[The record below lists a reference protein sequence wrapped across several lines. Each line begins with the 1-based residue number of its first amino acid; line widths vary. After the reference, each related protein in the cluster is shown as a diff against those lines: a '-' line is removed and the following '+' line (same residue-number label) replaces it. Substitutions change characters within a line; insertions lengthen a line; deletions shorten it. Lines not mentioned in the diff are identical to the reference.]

1 MAQPEPL
8 AGHMVAEPLARV
20 ELGPQ
25 LQLHRPGPLRVRP
38 LERPQPAP
46 RRLRARPQLRL
57 RPRQR
62 RRHRPLD
69 LLGALRIR
77 ARECQRDQPL
87 LGAHGVGVH
96 VPVAGLAVA
105 PFVGQQVLDSLQS
118 CFVPLSYYDFSSR
131 CCETPCG
138 KDQPLARNWTCYSER
153 PNKPSGFITSTV
165 GATLSLRLKMSLSG
179 KVVIGFLRSYE
190 RMGSVRVALLD
201 QGVSWV
207 EASSDAITLD
217 GAWDSHTS
225 QAQAA
230 VIDINTK
237 LWGNVSKRQST
248 RTLGIRFEGGPGAA
262 AKFKVL
268 SVESC

>member
-1 MAQPEPL
+1 MIARLLAFYIAKQAAIAAALGCGDTAGSAAQVDPF
-8 AGHMVAEPLARV
+8 
-20 ELGPQ
+20 GPAN
-25 LQLHRPGPLRVRP
+25 
-38 LERPQPAP
+38 EAPA
-46 RRLRARPQLRL
+46 
-57 RPRQR
+57 
-62 RRHRPLD
+62 
-69 LLGALRIR
+69 
-77 ARECQRDQPL
+77 
-87 LGAHGVGVH
+87 
-96 VPVAGLAVA
+96 AGLAVA

-138 KDQPLARNWTCYSER
+138 KDQPLARNWTCYSDR

-165 GATLSLRLKMSLSG
+165 GATLSLRLNIKRG
-179 KVVIGFLRSYE
+179 RKVIIGFLRSYE
-190 RMGSVRVALLD
+190 RMGSVRFALLD
-201 QGVSWV
+201 QGVGWV
-207 EASSDAITLD
+207 EASTDAITLD